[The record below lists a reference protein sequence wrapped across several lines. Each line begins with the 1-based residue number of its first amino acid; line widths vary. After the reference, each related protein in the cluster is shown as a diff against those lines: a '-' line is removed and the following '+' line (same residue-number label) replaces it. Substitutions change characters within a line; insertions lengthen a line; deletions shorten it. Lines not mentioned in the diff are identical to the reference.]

1 MVSGLFSTVWRYAVD
16 EVLWLIGCHFSFFVD
31 LFRAD
36 EEAARRSELEKI
48 KREMDNQIEELKDDL
63 DAEKSARTKAEK
75 QRRELSEVK
84 EYSIPDF
91 SFK

>member
-1 MVSGLFSTVWRYAVD
+1 M
-16 EVLWLIGCHFSFFVD
+16 WLRGCLLSFFFD

-84 EYSIPDF
+84 EHSVPGF
-91 SFK
+91 SLK